1 MENFETP
8 KINGDV
14 PEVIANNIKIEKMIG
29 RGGMGTV
36 YRATHLSLDR
46 VVAVKII
53 NPEFAADRDVS
64 QRFTREARLMAKLR
78 HPKAAMIY
86 DSGTLPDGRLF
97 IVMEYVEGTTLADIL
112 EREKRLPY
120 ARAVEIAVSVC
131 DILSEAHSL
140 GIVHRDLKPG
150 NIMLNGSDVFVL
162 DFGIAKMLKS
172 DNAESLR
179 LSMTGKGLIIGTPF
193 YMSPEQCL
201 GEAVDARSDL
211 YSLGAVLYEMIAGR
225 PPFDDEV
232 LSAIII
238 KHAMVEAPPLEEFS
252 ADVPANLAAVVK
264 QLLQKKPAD
273 RPASAAA
280 TQVLLEASISGQSA
294 QTANFASQN
303 KISQEAVATQ
313 KMNAATIPEIA
324 RDSTEIPAEKRN
336 NSLIFLGIGGVLL
349 FLFSLATVSL
359 IAYFSLFSNQ
369 HTTAKH
375 VNTNANTYSANSYS
389 NSYTTYPTNSTDY
402 GSDHSNHGKMMG
414 EDFAAN
420 TTISDTNSQSAPIL
434 TTEQADE
441 VLTFIT
447 NTTEHRA
454 DGVQI
459 IKTPKD
465 TALVCLH
472 NVIEAGATHM
482 FTVERPNLES
492 PWQITARVSLDVPE
506 FRSPTWKFEPE
517 DVNGDGFEEV
527 IFSATGTEKQ
537 ARRVLI
543 YEPRTRQSYWVL
555 GENLEAGE
563 KARIKYS
570 ANAETSKGEA
580 FKKALEKTLRSN

>member
-8 KINGDV
+8 GENIGGDV
-14 PEVIANNIKIEKMIG
+14 PELIANNIKIEKMIG

-46 VVAVKII
+46 TVAVKII
-53 NPEFAADRDVS
+53 NSEFATDSDVS

-97 IVMEYVEGTTLADIL
+97 IVMEYVEGTSLADIL
-112 EREKRLPY
+112 EKEKRLPY
-120 ARAVEIAVSVC
+120 RRAVEIAVSIC
-131 DILSEAHSL
+131 DVLSEAHAL

-150 NIMLNGSDVFVL
+150 NIMLNGRDVYVL

-179 LSMTGKGLIIGTPF
+179 LSMTGKGHIIGTPF

-211 YSLGAVLYEMIAGR
+211 YSLGAVIYEMIAGR

-238 KHAMVEAPPLEEFS
+238 KHAMVEAPPLEDFS

-264 QLLQKKPAD
+264 QLLQKKPDD

-280 TQVLLEASISGQSA
+280 TQVLLEASIANQTV
-294 QTANFASQN
+294 QTANFAAQN
-303 KISQEAVATQ
+303 RISQESVATQ
-313 KMNAATIPEIA
+313 KMNAATMPEIA
-324 RDSTEIPAEKRN
+324 RDSTEIPAPKRSN
-336 NSLIFLGIGGVLL
+336 NLIFLGIGGVLL
-349 FLFSLATVSL
+349 FLFASTAIGL
-359 IAYFSLFSNQ
+359 IAYFSLISNENI
-369 HTTAKH
+369 TA
-375 VNTNANTYSANSYS
+375 NANANTYSANSYS
-389 NSYTTYPTNSTDY
+389 NSYTTYPANSTDY
-402 GSDHSNHGKMMG
+402 GSDHSNHGKAMG

-420 TTISDTNSQSAPIL
+420 TTSANTNSQSAPIL

-472 NVIEAGATHM
+472 NVIEAGATHT

-492 PWQITARVSLDVPE
+492 QWQITARVSLDVPE
-506 FRSPTWKFEPE
+506 FRSSTWKFEPE

-527 IFSATGTEKQ
+527 IFSATSTDKL

-555 GENLEAGE
+555 GKNLEAGD
-563 KARIKYS
+563 KAWIKYS
-570 ANAETSKGEA
+570 ANAETSKGEV
-580 FKKALEKTLRSN
+580 FKKALEKTLKTN